1 MDDWTGSQRFW
12 GKKVKAQGVWQQQ
25 SIDQMVMAMDAGTEI
40 GIEEVKLRT
49 VDDE

>member
-1 MDDWTGSQRFW
+1 MPNTLIVEAHGDATHDR
-12 GKKVKAQGVWQQQ
+12 V
-25 SIDQMVMAMDAGTEI
+25 VMAMDAGTEI